1 MSEPYTPNTRNVRAA
16 WVATGIGSED
26 ALSAEFDR
34 WLAGI
39 KADAWDAGVEAQMD
53 ADENGNDAPDNPYE
67 EAAWKAPSNTRHG

>member
-1 MSEPYTPNTRNVRAA
+1 MREPDTNVMRATY
-16 WVATGIGSED
+16 ATAATYRQSPDPGR
-26 ALSAEFDR
+26 ATEFDR

-53 ADENGNDAPDNPYE
+53 AYEHGHDATDNPYE